1 MNIRKLVPTSD
12 SRIRF
17 FEVFDDAGKLIGTDE
32 EPIPT
37 PEEANAVTLRSRLL
51 QSLAANVAYTAL
63 TAPTA
68 TQTTAQTR
76 RNAQQNIALIRLM
89 LELLDT
95 TDGT

>member
-1 MNIRKLVPTSD
+1 MTTREPISNDGRV
-12 SRIRF
+12 RRF
-17 FEVFDDAGKLIGTDE
+17 RVYNDAGEWVGTDE
-32 EPIPT
+32 EIIST
-37 PEEANAVTLRSRLL
+37 PEQVNAATMRGRLL
-51 QSLAANVAYTAL
+51 QALAANVAYTAL